1 MDSDWLKQKIHQHRK
16 WAIFIVLCLNA
27 LLIFILYSNNRP
39 NQLEENELEEWVAE
53 GDVELPIEGDG
64 VVEEDVM
71 PQEIYIDIKG
81 AVKDPGVYQAEA
93 TMRIVDALDLAGG
106 LLEEADSNQLNLATK
121 VVDQMVIYVP
131 IKGEETNLIA
141 EGVLSTQEN
150 GKINI
155 NTGSKEELM
164 TLNGIGE
171 KKAESI
177 IQYREENGS
186 FSTIEDIKNISGI
199 GEKTFENLKEEI
211 ETGN

>member
-27 LLIFILYSNNRP
+27 LLIFILYSNNQP

-141 EGVLSTQEN
+141 EGVPSTQEN